1 MDYSMITHIVGA
13 VLMAVVGYFALYLKT
28 RGDLLS
34 MVSALIAQAEEEY
47 NDVTK
52 AGGQKFVWVCDK
64 LYAGIPTAL
73 KPFISYEDV
82 ERMVQATFD
91 EVEAYANKQLN
102 GFVDK
107 FADEIYNSA
116 AD

>member
-1 MDYSMITHIVGA
+1 MDYSMITHIAGV
-13 VLMAVVGYFALYLKT
+13 VLMAVLGYFAMFLKT

-34 MVSALIAQAEEEY
+34 MVSTLITQAEEEY
-47 NDVTK
+47 LDVK
-52 AGGQKFVWVCDK
+52 NAGGQKFTWVCDK
-64 LYAGIPTAL
+64 LYAGIPAVL
-73 KPFISYEDV
+73 KPFISYQDV